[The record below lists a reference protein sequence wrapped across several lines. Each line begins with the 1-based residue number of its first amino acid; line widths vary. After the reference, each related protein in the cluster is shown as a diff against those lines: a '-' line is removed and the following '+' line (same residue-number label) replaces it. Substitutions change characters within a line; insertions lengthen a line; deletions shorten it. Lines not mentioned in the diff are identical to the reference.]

1 MLGRTKLSHCKS
13 AEAHHPLRK
22 RAMPVRSSR
31 YMFWQEWKH
40 DPNGFPVKN
49 ISSPALSV
57 DKVLVSFGNFYRAQA
72 NVGLQD
78 LITPGSE
85 GVH

>member
-1 MLGRTKLSHCKS
+1 
-13 AEAHHPLRK
+13 
-22 RAMPVRSSR
+22 
-31 YMFWQEWKH
+31 MFWQEWKH
-40 DPNGFPVKN
+40 DPNGFRVKN
-49 ISSPALSV
+49 IFSPALSV
-57 DKVLVSFGNFYRAQA
+57 DKVLVSSGNFYRAQA